1 MRILFA
7 IDLSEPRAVTQVVE
21 ALAARL
27 EADLFVLHVMDP
39 TPAAAVS
46 PVDPLTGLS
55 GYAPY
60 ALYDPQLEEN
70 IARAEE
76 HAMQAFL
83 VERFEQPVRAALR
96 LGDPARTILED
107 AEEHD
112 VDLII
117 LGKRRHSR
125 LERLFLGSV
134 AADVLR
140 ETTRPTLF
148 VPIEAEEA

>member
-1 MRILFA
+1 MKILFA
-7 IDLSEPRAVTQVVE
+7 IDLSEPPAVTKAVE

-27 EADLFVLHVMDP
+27 GAELFVLHVMDP
-39 TPAAAVS
+39 APAAAMA

-60 ALYDPQLEEN
+60 ALYDPQLEDN

-76 HAMQAFL
+76 HAMQTFL
-83 VERFEQPVRAALR
+83 TERFEQPVRAALR
-96 LGDPARTILED
+96 LGEPAPTILED

-112 VDLII
+112 VDLIV
-117 LGKRRHSR
+117 LGRRHHSR

-134 AADVLR
+134 ASDVLAK
-140 ETTRPTLF
+140 TTRPTLF
-148 VPIEAEEA
+148 MPIETEAS